1 MIPRLYGHS
10 YSISADLV
18 VPDDGVEG
26 VIVAE
31 ADHLGGFALF
41 VDDGVLKHTYSTM
54 GVYVYTQEAIGAAAR
69 RRGERPHGVR
79 RRRAEAGHRRPGHAV
94 RQRLGGGRRAMDR
107 TVSFRFNA
115 YAGMD
120 IGRDNGLVVDR
131 SYEDRAPFP
140 FTGEIK
146 LVTFDLKP
154 HLTPTGEEH
163 EELEGRLHE
172 EHEQMAAV
180 HASTA

>member
-1 MIPRLYGHS
+1 
-10 YSISADLV
+10 
-18 VPDDGVEG
+18 
-26 VIVAE
+26 
-31 ADHLGGFALF
+31 
-41 VDDGVLKHTYSTM
+41 M
-54 GVYVYTQEAIGAAAR
+54 GVDVYTQEASEPLPAGEVNVRMEFAADEPTT
-69 RRGERPHGVR
+69 GTGGQVTLFVNDS
-79 RRRAEAGHRRPGHAV
+79 AV
-94 RQRLGGGRRAMDR
+94 GGGRMDR
-107 TVSFRFNA
+107 TVAFRFNA

-140 FTGEIK
+140 FTGRIK

-163 EELEGRLHE
+163 EEHEERLHE

>member
-1 MIPRLYGHS
+1 
-10 YSISADLV
+10 
-18 VPDDGVEG
+18 
-26 VIVAE
+26 
-31 ADHLGGFALF
+31 
-41 VDDGVLKHTYSTM
+41 
-54 GVYVYTQEAIGAAAR
+54 
-69 RRGERPHGVR
+69 
-79 RRRAEAGHRRPGHAV
+79 
-94 RQRLGGGRRAMDR
+94 MDR

-154 HLTPTGEEH
+154 HLTATGEEH
-163 EELEGRLHE
+163 EELEERLHE
-172 EHEQMAAV
+172 EHEQMASV
-180 HASTA
+180 HAATRVNHDRCRSEGRDEMRQGTERVGRRLQRQRQRAARVLRR